1 MKWITLLHQYP
12 GNGENVVVPL
22 ITFLFVG
29 FSILLF
35 CMVLWSFYDHPSTT
49 PPHLAN
55 LLPLFITVSWWL
67 SCQTHAILFFILIF
81 LHNWDQYL
89 PLLSLLFL
97 SPLFPTFYLTF
108 TLPICSSLP
117 LPFCISL
124 TFSLKPPFLP
134 PLFGLSTLSFFF
146 FIFLTYTATLII
158 TFRENLFYLI

>member
-1 MKWITLLHQYP
+1 MSVSNYEVRSMKWITLLHRYP
-12 GNGENVVVPL
+12 GNGESVVVPL
-22 ITFLFVG
+22 IAFLFVG

-35 CMVLWSFYDHPSTT
+35 CIVLHPSMT

-67 SCQTHAILFFILIF
+67 SCQSHAILFFIFLF

-97 SPLFPTFYLTF
+97 SPFFPSFYPTF
-108 TLPICSSLP
+108 TLPIFSSLP

-124 TFSLKPPFLP
+124 TFSLKPPSLP
-134 PLFGLSTLSFFF
+134 PPFLVFPLSPFLSLSFSH
-146 FIFLTYTATLII
+146 IQQL
-158 TFRENLFYLI
+158 